1 MKHISQQYKG
11 DITLFVT
18 IIVSA
23 IMLILLTSLSQK
35 ISVESRISRE
45 SLYSQQALQAAN
57 TGIDAWQYQ
66 VAQTDNIDITSLT
79 AGADKNWPNINAIGV
94 ESLDSS
100 DTWIVLST
108 EGLSSIQY
116 RVEFKAGNATTIP
129 LTPPSIISQGR
140 VVRGN
145 IIIERTLQQE
155 FKTAPTPT
163 PATITPTPTPA
174 TITPTP
180 TPATIIPTPATPA
193 TITPTTPP
201 NLSSNFS
208 HTTPWGNTWACSG
221 SNCYRNG
228 SGALTITQDGTS
240 SITLQAYASVAE
252 GTIIKTILRNGNEC
266 GRTSLGTLN
275 ATYNGVLYVN
285 STNRTPYKTP
295 GTPNISSEQVVSDAT
310 VYQMAEAA
318 GCTIY

>member
-66 VAQTDNIDITSLT
+66 AAQTGNVDITTLT
-79 AGADKNWPNINAIGV
+79 AGADKNWPNINATEEEIV
-94 ESLDSS
+94 K
-100 DTWIVLST
+100 DTLTNIDWIELSQ
-108 EGLSSIQY
+108 EGASSIQY

-163 PATITPTPTPA
+163 PATITPTP
-174 TITPTP
+174 
-180 TPATIIPTPATPA
+180 ATPA

-240 SITLQAYASVAE
+240 SITLRAFDGSS
-252 GTIIKTILRNGNEC
+252 IITNTFLSSGNMC
-266 GRTSLGTLN
+266 GSNSSSGVY
-275 ATYNGVLYVN
+275 ATYGGVLYTSAGVSA
-285 STNRTPYKTP
+285 STG
-295 GTPNISSEQVVSDAT
+295 GTAGIGATYDVSDT
-310 VYQMAEAA
+310 EVYQQAANA